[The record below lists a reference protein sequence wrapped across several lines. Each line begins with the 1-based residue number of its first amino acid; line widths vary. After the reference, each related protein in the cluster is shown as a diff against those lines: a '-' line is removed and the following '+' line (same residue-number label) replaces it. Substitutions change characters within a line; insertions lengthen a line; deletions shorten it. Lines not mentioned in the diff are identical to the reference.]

1 MSVHEGRRCGPGGD
15 PGPRRKRNVAEP
27 GVSISRSTYHELGT
41 SNAQFHGTHKAKPV
55 RCGVVPASAAEACSK
70 RAVAEPQSRIMT
82 LNLDQSNRSG
92 VGSSR
97 QNSCSGATQSE
108 SELQPSGFSWS
119 FPVSCTVPYLGT
131 SNSQTRCQPTH
142 AATSEARQ
150 NSLLDW

>member
-70 RAVAEPQSRIMT
+70 RAVAEPQSRIT
-82 LNLDQSNRSG
+82 NLNLNQSNRSG
-92 VGSSR
+92 DGSIAVAQHKASQNFSLQGSVGAFLFR
-97 QNSCSGATQSE
+97 VRYPIWGQVTAK
-108 SELQPSGFSWS
+108 
-119 FPVSCTVPYLGT
+119 
-131 SNSQTRCQPTH
+131 H
-142 AATSEARQ
+142 AANQRT
-150 NSLLDW
+150 LLQVKPDRTHS